1 MSVSFPF
8 LAKGPP
14 IFPPHLVY
22 LVSHIGTC
30 GLLPSGALVENVA
43 RILSSFAG
51 DTASFLSSVYLGQV
65 GGKRHADI
73 QKNHDFTSI
82 LALAVSP

>member
-1 MSVSFPF
+1 M
-8 LAKGPP
+8 
-14 IFPPHLVY
+14 
-22 LVSHIGTC
+22 
-30 GLLPSGALVENVA
+30 ENVA

-65 GGKRHADI
+65 GGKCHADI
-73 QKNHDFTSI
+73 QINCDFISI

>member
-8 LAKGPP
+8 LAEGPP
-14 IFPPHLVY
+14 IFLPHLVY

-30 GLLPSGALVENVA
+30 GLLPSGALIENVA
-43 RILSSFAG
+43 RIL
-51 DTASFLSSVYLGQV
+51 TASFLSSVYLGQV

-73 QKNHDFTSI
+73 QRNRDFTSI